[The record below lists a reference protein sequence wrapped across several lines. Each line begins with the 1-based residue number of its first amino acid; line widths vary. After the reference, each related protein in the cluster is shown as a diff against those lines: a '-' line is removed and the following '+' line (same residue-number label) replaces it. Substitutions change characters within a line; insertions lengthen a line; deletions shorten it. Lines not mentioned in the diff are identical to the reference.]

1 MILFIDDEEHYVQ
14 PYIDE
19 LRFSGY
25 DVILHTDVDL
35 ALEFFEANHE
45 RIDLLILDI
54 MMAPGE
60 SFEHERTLAGRRTG
74 IFFYERVRRTA
85 PDMPVIVLTNVPNA
99 ISKISDREVKELLE
113 GDEHC
118 WFFRKMTLLPIEL
131 REEIERVIGVAR
143 EGENDIHGG

>member
-1 MILFIDDEEHYVQ
+1 MIYMVDDKAGGY
-14 PYIDE
+14 PDE
-19 LRFSGY
+19 LKLSGFN
-25 DVILHTDVDL
+25 IMSEADVDL

-85 PDMPVIVLTNVPNA
+85 PDMPVIVLTV
-99 ISKISDREVKELLE
+99 L
-113 GDEHC
+113 
-118 WFFRKMTLLPIEL
+118 
-131 REEIERVIGVAR
+131 AR
-143 EGENDIHGG
+143 EGLVEKFSKEKLCWLYYKREVLPHELVEEVRRITPHFKAVRRGQ